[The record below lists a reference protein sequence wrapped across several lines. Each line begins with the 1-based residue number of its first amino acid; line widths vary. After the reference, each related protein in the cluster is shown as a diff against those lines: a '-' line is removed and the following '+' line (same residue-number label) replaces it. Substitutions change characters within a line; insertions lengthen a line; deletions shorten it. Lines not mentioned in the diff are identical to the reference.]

1 MRICDAPGCHETTIG
16 ALLNVFSYFDA
27 GNSE

>member
-1 MRICDAPGCHETTIG
+1 MRICDAPGCYETAMG

-27 GNSE
+27 GNGE